1 MQRKSSSIRTTTVL
15 FLMLASIASGAL
27 LAWPPGAAAQVPMA
41 AFEPA
46 FNRMQQA
53 GPGNASA
60 VDDAVDQFTK
70 LVSLQPNDPVLRAY
84 LGAATAMRA
93 TTTMLPW
100 KKIHFAEDGLAQI
113 DKALS
118 LLGPGHD
125 AAGYRGVPAVLE
137 VRLVSATTFLRM
149 PAFFNRGDRG
159 RKLLGEVLASPLFE
173 SAPQGFR
180 ASVWLRAGG
189 LAEED
194 RQLDQARQWYER
206 AAATDTTYAATARG
220 RLKEL

>member
-1 MQRKSSSIRTTTVL
+1 MQPKPSSIRTTPVL
-15 FLMLASIASGAL
+15 LMMLASMVSGVL
-27 LAWPPGAAAQVPMA
+27 LAWPAGASAQVPLT

-53 GPGNASA
+53 TPGNASA
-60 VDDAVDQFTK
+60 IDDAVDQFTR
-70 LVSLQPNDPVLRAY
+70 LVTMQPSDPVLRAY

-100 KKIHFAEDGLAQI
+100 KKITFAEDGLAQI

-118 LLGPGHD
+118 LLNATHD
-125 AAGYRGVPAVLE
+125 APGYRGVPAALE

-149 PAFFNRGDRG
+149 PGFFNRGDRG
-159 RKLLGEVLASPLFE
+159 RKLLNDVLASPLFE
-173 SAPQGFR
+173 SAPTGFR

-189 LAEED
+189 LAEDD
-194 RQLDQARQWYER
+194 RQIDQAQQWYER

>member
-1 MQRKSSSIRTTTVL
+1 MQCKSSSIRTYPVL
-15 FLMLASIASGAL
+15 FVMLASIASGAL
-27 LAWPPGAAAQVPMA
+27 LAWPAVASAQVPMA

-53 GPGNASA
+53 RPGNASA
-60 VDDAVDQFTK
+60 IDDAVDQFTK
-70 LVSLQPNDPVLRAY
+70 LVNLQPTDPVLRAY

-100 KKIHFAEDGLAQI
+100 KKIGYAEDGLAQI

-118 LLGPGHD
+118 LLNPAHNG
-125 AAGYRGVPAVLE
+125 AGYRGVPAALE

-149 PAFFNRGDRG
+149 PGFFNRGDRG
-159 RKLLGEVLASPLFE
+159 RKLLNDVLASPLFE
-173 SAPQGFR
+173 TAPAGFR

-189 LAEED
+189 LAEDD
-194 RQLDQARQWYER
+194 RQIDQARQWYER

>member
-1 MQRKSSSIRTTTVL
+1 MRRKSKSFRTYPVL
-15 FLMLASIASGAL
+15 FLMLVSIASGAL
-27 LAWPPGAAAQVPMA
+27 LAWPAPASAQVPLA
-41 AFEPA
+41 SFEPA

-53 GPGNASA
+53 GPGNATA
-60 VDDAVDQFTK
+60 IDDAVDQFTK
-70 LVSLQPNDPVLRAY
+70 LVNLQPGDPVLRAY

-100 KKIHFAEDGLAQI
+100 KKINFAEDGLAQI

-118 LLGPGHD
+118 LLSPAHD
-125 AAGYRGVPAVLE
+125 APGYRGVPAALE

-149 PAFFNRGDRG
+149 PGFFNRGDRG

-173 SAPQGFR
+173 TAPQGFR

-194 RQLDQARQWYER
+194 RQIEQARQWYER
-206 AAATDTTYAATARG
+206 AASTDTNYAAVARG